1 MERDEEGAGVAEATL
16 RLARDAEIP
25 VLVLDPRRKRVEA
38 VNSVFLDV
46 FGCDPEEL
54 LGERYDAFVPEEDRS
69 RFRNLLSIAAY
80 GGSQQPEVITLHP
93 PNAEDTE
100 GAEVSVVGVPNVLE
114 DPTAPVALLC
124 RPRGNPVGR
133 PPGPPAIFT
142 ANDDGLDRIPPKEKV
157 KEDRRMND
165 TSRHLWG

>member
-1 MERDEEGAGVAEATL
+1 MTEDQRNGEARVAEVTL

-25 VLVLDPRRKRVEA
+25 VVVLDPRRRRIEA

-46 FGCDPEEL
+46 FGCEADDL

-80 GGSQQPEVITLHP
+80 GGSQEPEDLPFRP
-93 PNAEDTE
+93 PGDEEA
-100 GAEVSVVGVPNVLE
+100 AVSVVGVPNVLE

-124 RPRGNPVGR
+124 RPRGKPVGR
-133 PPGPPAIFT
+133 PIGPPEIFT
-142 ANDDGLDRIPPKEKV
+142 ADDDGLDRIPPRERL
-157 KEDRRMND
+157 EDARRMND
-165 TSRHLWG
+165 TSRRLWD